1 MRIFG
6 ERVLFKNESRLQK
19 PVFSQGTFTVREWL
33 LLCPNCR
40 RLLHGRGKTTST
52 NKTKQNPAKNMW
64 SVTSR
69 IPRFCRFPPTRALR
83 TAWAPFLEGTMK
95 DAQKHMWL
103 QRNLQCWSSSPPT
116 HSLPTVLPTVS
127 LLLFLVDLFVL
138 GSPSPQLK
146 EALHTH
152 WSIWGWLGRMMWLP
166 TASKIWHQWKYEPN
180 VPCMLGCEVFIA
192 PLSLRA
198 ESMKEPDSLGSWF
211 LLCLLI
217 AGWHLWA

>member
-1 MRIFG
+1 MGKGFYLRMKVGFRSRYSL
-6 ERVLFKNESRLQK
+6 RVLLRWGNGCCFAPTAGGFCMAEAK
-19 PVFSQGTFTVREWL
+19 PPQQTKLSKTPLKTCEAL
-33 LLCPNCR
+33 LPEFLA
-40 RLLHGRGKTTST
+40 S
-52 NKTKQNPAKNMW
+52 AA
-64 SVTSR
+64 
-69 IPRFCRFPPTRALR
+69 FPPTGALR

-95 DAQKHMWL
+95 DAQKHMWV
-103 QRNLQCWSSSPPT
+103 QRNLQCWSSPPPT
-116 HSLPTVLPTVS
+116 QSLPTVLPTVS